1 MAVTRKSNS
10 TAHPG
15 KIVLDSQQTR
25 YTTAQVQEAK
35 ARAKAAKDKEEVRCL
50 AVPGRVV
57 WLEDKIETEEQAR
70 RKHSM
75 RPDLCRVRP
84 TDHTS
89 PR

>member
-25 YTTAQVQEAK
+25 RTTAQVQEAK
-35 ARAKAAKDKEEVRCL
+35 ARAKAAKDKEEVRRL
-50 AVPGRVV
+50 AVPGRVAR
-57 WLEDKIETEEQAR
+57 LEDEIETEEQVR
-70 RKHSM
+70 REHSM
-75 RPDLCRVRP
+75 RPDLCGVRP